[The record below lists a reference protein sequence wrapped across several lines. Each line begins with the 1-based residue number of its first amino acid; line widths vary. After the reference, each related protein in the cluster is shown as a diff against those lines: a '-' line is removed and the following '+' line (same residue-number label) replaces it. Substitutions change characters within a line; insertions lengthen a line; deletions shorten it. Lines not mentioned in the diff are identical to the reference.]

1 MTERIQ
7 HIIEGIRL
15 KCKTLHEQL
24 VSERSIRI
32 DQESELTLLKT
43 EISILKTK
51 NSEIEEEKNLLK
63 SELDLTIQKSIDEK
77 DSVENNRNEE
87 IDDLVRE
94 IEHCINQL
102 KQ

>member
-7 HIIEGIRL
+7 HMIEGIRL
-15 KCKTLHEQL
+15 KCRSLHEQL

-32 DQESELTLLKT
+32 DQESELSLLKS
-43 EISILKTK
+43 EISLLKNK
-51 NSEIEEEKNLLK
+51 NSEIEDEKRVIRN
-63 SELDLTIQKSIDEK
+63 ELDLIIQKSIDEK
-77 DSVENNRNEE
+77 VSIENDRNEE

>member
-1 MTERIQ
+1 MTEQIQ
-7 HIIEGIRL
+7 HIIDSIRL
-15 KCKTLHEQL
+15 KCKTLHEKL

-32 DQESELTLLKT
+32 EQEA
-43 EISILKTK
+43 EITT
-51 NSEIEEEKNLLK
+51 LK
-63 SELDLTIQKSIDEK
+63 SEIAILKNQNSQMEQEKEKLKLELETLIQKEIDEK
-77 DSVENNRNEE
+77 DSVVNNRNEE

>member
-51 NSEIEEEKNLLK
+51 NSEI
-63 SELDLTIQKSIDEK
+63 
-77 DSVENNRNEE
+77 
-87 IDDLVRE
+87 
-94 IEHCINQL
+94 
-102 KQ
+102 

>member
-15 KCKTLHEQL
+15 KCKTLHDQL

-32 DQESELTLLKT
+32 DQESELTLLKS
-43 EISILKTK
+43 EISILKNK
-51 NSEIEEEKNLLK
+51 NSEIEEEKRALSVELNLA
-63 SELDLTIQKSIDEK
+63 IQKSIDEK
-77 DSVENNRNEE
+77 VAVESDRNEE